1 MGSNEPENKKLPI
14 FEDDTMKRTLIIVV
28 FTMLIASLVCGSVV
42 AGPQENAAP
51 NSGDGVPDGAGW
63 DEDHWPADG
72 KGPAPNS
79 GDGIPD
85 GPGW

>member
-1 MGSNEPENKKLPI
+1 MDE
-14 FEDDTMKRTLIIVV
+14 TMKETIVIAIA
-28 FTMLIASLVCGSVV
+28 MLGIALLCGSVA
-42 AGPQENAAP
+42 AGPQEGPAP
-51 NSGDGVPDGAGW
+51 NSGDGIPDGPGW
-63 DEDHWPADG
+63 DETHWQDEG